1 MGGDGKAGTAGT
13 NANEE
18 GTAMRCSSLSPA
30 AIQDLVEE
38 ELASLP
44 SSQKGGHLQGI
55 PADRFCCEG
64 WSDLIITFCDGLV
77 VDLSAVTPKDEE
89 EIIRLTAPTDFYRQ
103 GKRMIFVY
111 RVKPAGAEHRAVR
124 KAVECKRKGK

>member
-1 MGGDGKAGTAGT
+1 MKA
-13 NANEE
+13 
-18 GTAMRCSSLSPA
+18 SILPPA
-30 AIQDLVEE
+30 AIKALVEK
-38 ELASLP
+38 ELGSLP
-44 SSQKGGHLQGI
+44 SSQEGGHLQGI
-55 PADRFCCEG
+55 AANRFCCEG
-64 WSDLIITFCDGLV
+64 WSDLVITFCDGLV

-124 KAVECKRKGK
+124 KAVERKRKGK